1 MGKGAA
7 AMKALFVK
15 DMRQLWRSF
24 RLPAL
29 LLTGLFFAILD
40 PIGAKYMPQIME
52 QLMRGAE
59 GIAIVFPEMGPERA
73 EL

>member
-1 MGKGAA
+1 MG
-7 AMKALFVK
+7 FDEVV
-15 DMRQLWRSF
+15 D
-24 RLPAL
+24 
-29 LLTGLFFAILD
+29 LD
-40 PIGAKYMPQIME
+40 ME